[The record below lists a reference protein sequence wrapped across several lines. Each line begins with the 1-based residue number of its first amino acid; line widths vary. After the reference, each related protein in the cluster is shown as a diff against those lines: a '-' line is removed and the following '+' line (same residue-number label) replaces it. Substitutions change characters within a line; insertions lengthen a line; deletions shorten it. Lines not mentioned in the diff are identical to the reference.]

1 MATLGE
7 RSQALTASFDIGGF
21 LDALELERLIPREQL
36 ARLGL
41 AKP

>member
-7 RSQALTASFDIGGF
+7 RSQALTASFDIRGF
-21 LDALELERLIPREQL
+21 LDALEPLIPREQL